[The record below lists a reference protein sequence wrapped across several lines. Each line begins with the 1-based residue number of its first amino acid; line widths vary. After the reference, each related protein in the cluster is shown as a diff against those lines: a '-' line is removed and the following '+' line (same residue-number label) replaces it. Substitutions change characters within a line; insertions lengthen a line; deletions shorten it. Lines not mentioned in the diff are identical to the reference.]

1 MSEVIYMTY
10 SLENIE
16 CGGVFTQMNSE
27 KQILLLF
34 FMQTYPDI
42 PAMLGDVLM
51 LGTFTLW
58 GRKGKVWRD

>member
-1 MSEVIYMTY
+1 MSEVIYMTH

-16 CGGVFTQMNSE
+16 CGGVFIQMNSE

-51 LGTFTLW
+51 LGTFTL
-58 GRKGKVWRD
+58 